1 MQRKRLHFTDCPA
14 VYHVMSRTVNGEKI
28 FGEKEKA
35 VLAKM
40 LHRVAAFSGVKILTY
55 CMMANHFHILVE
67 VPSAEGV
74 ELTDEELVER
84 YGHLHGENN
93 HLRRTPRSIAYAP
106 NSVEQVQRT
115 LEQGG
120 KEAEELREA
129 LHKRMHNLP
138 EFVKT
143 FKQRVSI
150 WYNSEY
156 RRYGPLWSEK
166 FKSVLVEGRAN
177 ALKVVAAYVDLNPVR
192 AGLVDDPA
200 KYAYS
205 GYGESVMAGEPV
217 SDLGYIVDAIDK
229 DTGSDVL
236 RFYRMLVLGQGRVP
250 REGKGHLHD
259 QEAQEEIT
267 RLLSEQAE
275 SEAENRKRQKVF
287 AAITRGQVVGSES
300 FVGGLL
306 KEAKQCLSRKVRRPS
321 LIFETSLP
329 GLFSPNFF
337 RFKKTDP
344 QERD

>member
-1 MQRKRLHFTDCPA
+1 
-14 VYHVMSRTVNGEKI
+14 
-28 FGEKEKA
+28 
-35 VLAKM
+35 
-40 LHRVAAFSGVKILTY
+40 
-55 CMMANHFHILVE
+55 
-67 VPSAEGV
+67 

-93 HLRRTPRSIAYAP
+93 HLRKTPRSIAYAP

-177 ALKVVAAYVDLNPVR
+177 ALKVVAAYIDLNPVR
-192 AGLVDDPA
+192 AGLVDDPG

-205 GYGESVMAGEPV
+205 GYGESVMAGEPMV
-217 SDLGYIVDAIDK
+217 DLGYIVDAIDK

-236 RFYRMLVLGQGRVP
+236 RFYRMLVLGQGRMP
-250 REGKGHLHD
+250 RDGKGHLDD
-259 QEAQEEIT
+259 QEAQKEIT
-267 RLLSEQAE
+267 RLLSEQADSDRDRRVRE
-275 SEAENRKRQKVF
+275 RIF
-287 AAITRGQVVGSES
+287 AAVVKGQVIGEKS
-300 FVGGLL
+300 FVRR
-306 KEAKQCLSRKVRRPS
+306 CMDKVRECSSAKIRPQF
-321 LIFETSLP
+321 IVKQTSLRD
-329 GLFSPNFF
+329 LFTPNLF
-337 RFKKTDP
+337 RFK
-344 QERD
+344 R

>member
-1 MQRKRLHFTDCPA
+1 FTDCPA

-40 LHRVAAFSGVKILTY
+40 LHKVAAFSGVRVLTY

-67 VPSAEGV
+67 VPSAEGI

-93 HLRRTPRSIAYAP
+93 HLRKTPRSIAYAP
-106 NSVEQVQRT
+106 NSVEQMQRT

-120 KEAEELREA
+120 KEAEELRAA

-177 ALKVVAAYVDLNPVR
+177 ALKVVAAYIDLNPVR
-192 AGLVDDPA
+192 AGLVDDPG

-205 GYGESVMAGEPV
+205 GYGESVMEGEPKTE
-217 SDLGYIVDAIDK
+217 LGYIVNAIDK

-236 RFYRMLVLGQGRVP
+236 RFYRMLVLGQGRMP
-250 REGKGHLHD
+250 REGKVHLDD
-259 QEAQEEIT
+259 QAAHEEIT
-267 RLLSEQAE
+267 RLLSEQAKSD
-275 SEAENRKRQKVF
+275 SERRGRERTF
-287 AAITRGQVVGSES
+287 AAITKGQVVGSES

-321 LIFETSLP
+321 LIFETPLT

-337 RFKKTDP
+337 RFNKTKP
-344 QERD
+344 SKPK

>member
-1 MQRKRLHFTDCPA
+1 
-14 VYHVMSRTVNGEKI
+14 
-28 FGEKEKA
+28 
-35 VLAKM
+35 
-40 LHRVAAFSGVKILTY
+40 
-55 CMMANHFHILVE
+55 MANHFHILVE

-120 KEAEELREA
+120 QEAEELREA

-150 WYNSEY
+150 WYNSEH

-166 FKSVLVEGRAN
+166 FKSVLVEGRAS
-177 ALKVVAAYVDLNPVR
+177 ALKVVAAYIDLNPVR
-192 AGLVDDPA
+192 AGLVNDPG

-205 GYGESVMAGEPV
+205 GYGESVMAGEPKT
-217 SDLGYIVDAIDK
+217 DLGYIVDAIDK

-236 RFYRMLVLGQGRVP
+236 RFYRMLVLGQGRMP
-250 REGKGHLHD
+250 RDGKGHLDD

-267 RLLSEQAE
+267 RLLSDQVK
-275 SEAENRKRQKVF
+275 SEGERRAREKIF
-287 AAITRGQVVGSES
+287 AAVTRAQLVGSES

-306 KEAKQCLSRKVRRPS
+306 TEAKNCLSSKVRRPS
-321 LIFETSLP
+321 LTFYTPLA
-329 GLFSPNFF
+329 GLFTPNFF
-337 RFKKTDP
+337 RFNKAKSP
-344 QERD
+344 EQK

>member
-40 LHRVAAFSGVKILTY
+40 LHKVAAFSGVKVLTY
-55 CMMANHFHILVE
+55 CIMANHFHILVE
-67 VPSAEGV
+67 VPAAEGI

-84 YGHLHGENN
+84 YEHLHGENN
-93 HLRRTPRSIAYAP
+93 HLRKSPRSIAYAP

-120 KEAEELREA
+120 KEAEELRAA

-156 RRYGPLWSEK
+156 RRYGPLGSEK

-177 ALKVVAAYVDLNPVR
+177 ALKVVAAYIDLNPVR
-192 AGLVDDPA
+192 AGLV
-200 KYAYS
+200 
-205 GYGESVMAGEPV
+205 
-217 SDLGYIVDAIDK
+217 
-229 DTGSDVL
+229 
-236 RFYRMLVLGQGRVP
+236 
-250 REGKGHLHD
+250 
-259 QEAQEEIT
+259 
-267 RLLSEQAE
+267 
-275 SEAENRKRQKVF
+275 
-287 AAITRGQVVGSES
+287 
-300 FVGGLL
+300 
-306 KEAKQCLSRKVRRPS
+306 
-321 LIFETSLP
+321 
-329 GLFSPNFF
+329 
-337 RFKKTDP
+337 
-344 QERD
+344 